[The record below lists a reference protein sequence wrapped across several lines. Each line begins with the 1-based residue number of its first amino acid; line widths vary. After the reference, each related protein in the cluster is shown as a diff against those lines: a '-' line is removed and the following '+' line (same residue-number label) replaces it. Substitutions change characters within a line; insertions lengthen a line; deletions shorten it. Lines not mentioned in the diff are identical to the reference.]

1 MKRGGGRR
9 LYRPADVELLRGIRD
24 LLQNA
29 GYTIKGVQKI
39 LREQGVEQVKLAG
52 ELVAA
57 RANQASADGAA
68 ASQTAFAQST
78 GRAHPAQNRWRTRR
92 LRRTAKNRGRAQGE
106 RAAREARGIAQLASR
121 PPGIWARKAKV
132 RGRTPVCRFQLP
144 AGELILTGGVA
155 RAAVGPAHDGKRT
168 RLPAQRRAVARR
180 SGALGATA
188 GADGARAAALGR
200 RRSRGNP
207 GA

>member
-1 MKRGGGRR
+1 MAKATEAFRNIGEVSKELAVKKHVLRFWEQKFPQVKPMKRGGGRR

-106 RAAREARGIAQLASR
+106 RAAREARGIAQLAFPTPWGLGSQGQSPR
-121 PPGIWARKAKV
+121 PHA
-132 RGRTPVCRFQLP
+132 
-144 AGELILTGGVA
+144 
-155 RAAVGPAHDGKRT
+155 
-168 RLPAQRRAVARR
+168 RLPVPIASRRTYPWRR
-180 SGALGATA
+180 CTSGGWPSA
-188 GADGARAAALGR
+188 
-200 RRSRGNP
+200 
-207 GA
+207 